1 MQSPAIAEPE
11 TRLDRALEWLASLND
26 QLRAR
31 SVYRALV
38 TYLVA
43 SVATIGVA
51 PVVVDAL
58 HLSERITSLVVL
70 ACVAGLPVTIT
81 VSWFYEFRRGRRRV
95 FVAEAG
101 MESEPAPLPAAY
113 INNLAPQPTPFVGR
127 EREVAALQARLA
139 DAAGRLVTITGPGG
153 VGKSRLALEAAGR
166 VVPEFTHGVCVVAL
180 AEVPA
185 AELVAPAVVAALR
198 LQPAGG
204 DDALLPALDFLRE
217 KKLLLVLD
225 DFGHLAAAAPVV
237 GRILDTAP
245 GVQLLVTSRQRLGL
259 PGELLFALGGMQ
271 LGDCADGGEAEAVRL
286 FLDGARRV
294 VPGFAPDADELACI
308 VRICA
313 LVEGLPLAIELASP
327 WVRML
332 AVAEI
337 EAEIRESQKF
347 LAAEGAAVPTR
358 HRSLRTAFE
367 SSWRNLEPA
376 EQCAL
381 RRLSVFRGGFAR
393 AAAAKVA
400 GADLS
405 VLSALADRSLVRPA
419 GPGRFEMLEVV
430 RTCAADELAED
441 PDEQMETRRLHAEF
455 YAGLMRQ
462 VTEEQRKPVGEH
474 ALRDAVA
481 GDLGNVR
488 AATEWSAQNG
498 HTGLV
503 RDLLAGAFVF
513 YDSQGRAVEGEECF
527 SSAVRSIQSMSSR
540 TDGDADEVDQV
551 LGLALARTGVFLAQL
566 GRTAPARECMHA
578 AYECACRH
586 GDSGEIALSLQHL
599 AGQAYFEGE
608 YEQAVKLEEEALGL
622 WQTLGDARGTGRG
635 FTILGNVAY
644 ARGDHSTARWAYG
657 EAVKTLRAAG
667 DPGLLFAPLC
677 NLGIIASVEHD
688 WTTARR
694 LLGESLDAAR
704 KANNPRLIANALQ
717 NLGAA
722 AWESG
727 DYEAAEKHL
736 VEAVE
741 ICRNL
746 GFRRLLAFCLNA
758 LGNVYTARGELE
770 RAAETFTSALVI
782 ADDIEEAPLTLEI
795 VLGFA
800 RLRRAEG
807 HPAEAAKL
815 AALLGAHPA
824 TDQAARQAA
833 EGLSAEL
840 AGALEPAEL
849 EDALERGRSAVFAE
863 ELVGLR
869 EGVGAAR

>member
-1 MQSPAIAEPE
+1 MHSPAVAEPE
-11 TRLDRALEWLASLND
+11 SRLDRALEWLASLNE

-31 SVYRALV
+31 SVYRAV
-38 TYLVA
+38 VAYLVA
-43 SVATIGVA
+43 CAAGIQLGAVLA
-51 PVVVDAL
+51 DAL
-58 HLSERITSLVVL
+58 NLPDRTTFYLVI

-81 VSWFYEFRRGRRRV
+81 VSWFYEFRRGRRRGV
-95 FVAEAG
+95 VAEVAT
-101 MESEPAPLPAAY
+101 EPQAPALPAAY
-113 INNLAPQPTPFVGR
+113 LNNQPPQPTPFVGR
-127 EREVAALQARLA
+127 ERELAALQARLA
-139 DAAGRLVTITGPGG
+139 DASGRLVTITGPGG
-153 VGKSRLALEAAGR
+153 AGKSRLALEAAAR
-166 VVPEFTHGVCVVAL
+166 VLAGFSNGVCVVPL
-180 AEVPA
+180 AEVA
-185 AELVAPAVVAALR
+185 APELVAPAVVAALR
-198 LQPAGG
+198 LQAGGG
-204 DDALLPALDFLRE
+204 DDALLPAVDFLRE
-217 KKLLLVLD
+217 KQLLLVLD

-237 GRILDTAP
+237 GRILDAAP

-259 PGELLFALGGMQ
+259 PGEMLFALGGMQ
-271 LGDCADGGEAEAVRL
+271 LSAGDDAGLAEAVRL

-294 VPGFAPDADELACI
+294 QPDFAPDADELAAI
-308 VRICA
+308 GRICT

-332 AVAEI
+332 GVAEI
-337 EAEIRESQKF
+337 EAEIRASQAF

-367 SSWRNLEPA
+367 SSWRNLGPA
-376 EQCAL
+376 EQQAL

-400 GADLS
+400 GAELPL
-405 VLSALADRSLVRPA
+405 LSALADRSLVRPA

-430 RTCAADELAED
+430 RTCAGDELAED
-441 PDEQMETRRLHAEF
+441 PQEQAETRRLHAEF

-462 VTEEQRKPVGEH
+462 VTEERRKPGGEH

-481 GDLGNVR
+481 GDLCNVR
-488 AATEWSAQNG
+488 AATEWAAQNG
-498 HTGLV
+498 HTHLV
-503 RDLLAGAFVF
+503 RDLLVGAFDF

-527 SSAVRSIQSMSSR
+527 SSAVRCIQSM
-540 TDGDADEVDQV
+540 GAADADQDEVDQV
-551 LGLALARTGVFLAQL
+551 LGLALARNGVFLAQL
-566 GRTAPARECMHA
+566 GRAAPARECMHA

-599 AGQAYFEGE
+599 AGQAYFAGE

-622 WQTLGDARGTGRG
+622 WQELGDARGTGRG

-688 WTTARR
+688 WASARR

-704 KANNPRLIANALQ
+704 KARNPRLIANALQ

-722 AWESG
+722 AWEAG
-727 DYEAAEKHL
+727 DYTEAEKHL
-736 VEAVE
+736 AEAVD
-741 ICRNL
+741 ICRDL

-758 LGNVYTARGELE
+758 LGNVYTARKELE
-770 RAAETFTSALVI
+770 RAAGAFTSALVI
-782 ADDIEEAPLTLEI
+782 ADDLDEAPLTLEI

-807 HPAEAAKL
+807 QPAEAAKL

-824 TDQAARQAA
+824 TDQTARAAA

-840 AGALEPAEL
+840 AAALEPAEL
-849 EDALERGRSAVFAE
+849 EAALERGKSAVFAD
-863 ELVGLR
+863 ELAGLR
-869 EGVGAAR
+869 ESGAVAA